1 MKHMFRG
8 LVVPAIV
15 TAGLVTAALSTA
27 AEAQTR
33 ELRFAEFGPNAGAR
47 AGGIVWLDEELRKR
61 TDGELGLDIDDMRGR
76 LEAKGLRYI

>member
-15 TAGLVTAALSTA
+15 TAGLVTAAMSTA

-47 AGGIVWLDEELRKR
+47 AGAHRRLRN
-61 TDGELGLDIDDMRGR
+61 EPSHGR
-76 LEAKGLRYI
+76 ARYSC